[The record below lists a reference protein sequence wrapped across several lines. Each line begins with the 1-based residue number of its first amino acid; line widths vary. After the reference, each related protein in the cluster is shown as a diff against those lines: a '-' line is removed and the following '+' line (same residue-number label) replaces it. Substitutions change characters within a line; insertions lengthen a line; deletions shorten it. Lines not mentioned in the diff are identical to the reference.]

1 MAHDHRPP
9 AKPRKGGLEHGRD
22 IRRLLEGTVARKPL
36 IGVEP
41 GAVGVLAEAEPE
53 SFDDERLSGGDA
65 AAEDRTEIVPRI
77 AQP

>member
-9 AKPRKGGLEHGRD
+9 AEPRKGGLEHGRD

-36 IGVEP
+36 VGVEP
-41 GAVGVLAEAEPE
+41 GAVGVLAEAERE
-53 SFDDERLSGGDA
+53 RFDDERLSGGDA